1 MKTREI
7 SEFVSA
13 IDPALE
19 AQRSGDNHTA
29 LEMLTGL
36 LPRVLQDIA
45 RKRARDTRAQA
56 ALLSDFVLRVE
67 GVRGMDQA
75 QVAHGGADTREFD
88 SGTLESRFHEGVY
101 AAGEVLNVDGECGGF
116 NLLFAWASGITA
128 GRHAALSR

>member
-1 MKTREI
+1 MWLHI
-7 SEFVSA
+7 WDMDA
-13 IDPALE
+13 DA
-19 AQRSGDNHTA
+19 RS
-29 LEMLTGL
+29 
-36 LPRVLQDIA
+36 
-45 RKRARDTRAQA
+45 RAFEQLA
-56 ALLSDFVLRVE
+56 ASGRICPVRVE

-88 SGTLESRFHEGVY
+88 SETLESSFHEGVY